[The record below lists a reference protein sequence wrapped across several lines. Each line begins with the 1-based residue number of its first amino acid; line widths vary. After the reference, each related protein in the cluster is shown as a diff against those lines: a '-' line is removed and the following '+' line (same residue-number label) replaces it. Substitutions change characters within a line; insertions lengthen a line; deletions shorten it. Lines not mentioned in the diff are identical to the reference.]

1 VKPDPRAPAGDLVL
15 DDPEGAREAAASAGD
30 SVPAVEVH
38 DLTVAYRTQPVLW
51 DVDLTVPEGRLVAV
65 VGPNGAGKS
74 TLLKTV
80 LGLVRPITGWVR
92 VFGAPYRQRRSWVG
106 YVPQRESVDWDF
118 PTSALDVV
126 TMGLYGSLGWVR
138 RPGRRQREIAL
149 GCLEKVGIPHLAS
162 RQISQ
167 LSGGQQQRVF
177 LARALAQDA
186 RLYLMDEPFAG
197 VDATTEHAIL
207 TLLQELRGQGRT
219 VIAVHHD
226 LQTVAEYF
234 DHVVLVNMR
243 LVAAG
248 PVAAAFTP
256 EHINRTY
263 GGRLTVLTQA
273 TEALLRA
280 RGERPELQQPDGGA
294 S

>member
-1 VKPDPRAPAGDLVL
+1 MQQIVKMPEESAEAPVTPAITPG
-15 DDPEGAREAAASAGD
+15 
-30 SVPAVEVH
+30 VPAIEVH

-51 DVDLTVPEGRLVAV
+51 DVDLALPEGKLIAI

-74 TLLKTV
+74 TLLKAI
-80 LGLVRPITGWVR
+80 LGLVPAVTGWVQI
-92 VFGAPYRQRRSWVG
+92 FGEPYERRRSWVG

-118 PTSALDVV
+118 PTSAMDVV
-126 TMGLYGSLGWVR
+126 TMGLYGRIGWLR
-138 RPGRRQREIAL
+138 RPSKHHRETAL
-149 GCLEKVGIPHLAS
+149 ACLEKVGMRDLAH

-197 VDATTEHAIL
+197 VDATTERAIL
-207 TLLQELRGQGRT
+207 TLLKELRASGRT

-234 DHVVLVNMR
+234 DHVVLLNMR

-248 PVAAAFTP
+248 PISTTFNADTLQ
-256 EHINRTY
+256 RTY
-263 GGRLTVLTQA
+263 GGKLTVLTQA
-273 TEALLRA
+273 TEALLQKRSL
-280 RGERPELQQPDGGA
+280 E
-294 S
+294 